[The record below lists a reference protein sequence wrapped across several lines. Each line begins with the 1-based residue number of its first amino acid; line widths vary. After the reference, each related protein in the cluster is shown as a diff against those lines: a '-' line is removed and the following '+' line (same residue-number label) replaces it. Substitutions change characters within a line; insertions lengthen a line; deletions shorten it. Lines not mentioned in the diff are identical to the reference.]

1 MSFSPTDVGNLLI
14 ENKNL
19 EEISGEGVIWQTES
33 CTCDFD
39 LCNYNQKIPTDV
51 PDVFAIIMGLVFGGL
66 VLGIFAFS
74 IYIYYQVW
82 SLALSFGFWS
92 HCLSQA
98 FCLDILEKTQG
109 GKKLKTQGNKQKL
122 KLKS

>member
-51 PDVFAIIMGLVFGGL
+51 PDVFTIIMGLVFGGL

-74 IYIYYQVW
+74 IYIYYQV
-82 SLALSFGFWS
+82 
-92 HCLSQA
+92 
-98 FCLDILEKTQG
+98 
-109 GKKLKTQGNKQKL
+109 
-122 KLKS
+122 